1 MSVLSKDWLENKL
14 DVLDTLRFVP
24 GGQIVQAGQRGG
36 QTSFFIR
43 GGNSNADKV
52 LLDGIPMNEI
62 GGVADLGPQA
72 TTGVEQIEVLRG
84 PNSSLYGADAMA
96 GVVSLTTRRGTT
108 PLPELSYAFDA
119 GNFNSL
125 RHEASLGGAFR
136 RLDYYGAFSR
146 FDTGN
151 SVPNSTFH
159 NATSVLNLGWA
170 A

>member
-72 TTGVEQIEVLRG
+72 TTSGEQIEVLRG
-84 PNSSLYGADAMA
+84 PNSSLYVADTISGGA
-96 GVVSLTTRRGTT
+96 SLTTRPGTT
-108 PLPELSYAFDA
+108 PMPQIS
-119 GNFNSL
+119 
-125 RHEASLGGAFR
+125 
-136 RLDYYGAFSR
+136 
-146 FDTGN
+146 
-151 SVPNSTFH
+151 
-159 NATSVLNLGWA
+159 
-170 A
+170 